1 MYMFNIIYGRE
12 IHERKCKILERIVNS
27 DNPLEALKEN
37 VGNKTLNEWLE
48 IGYGEALS
56 ECMRNTES
64 TCDVLKYL
72 IIVDAIVPP
81 VPKFMVNSDHKHIFR
96 GSSIQNSDLGP
107 FERLIDA
114 IYWQLLNMIN
124 NINTK
129 IFPEGVVGCRVLLK
143 VVYYAGK
150 RTIATDIPDSRL
162 LDFIENHLEKCCSDF
177 AHTAM
182 ALIIVLFEK
191 MPKIRLKQILKPEIF
206 LQMKMIVTQ
215 NDKNKC
221 LHEIYLRKLYFDLSL
236 EEKFYDKFPTFK
248 KLQDTVFNEHCL
260 TSDLRCVAQIITG
273 KKFELDHFIL
283 SGLLHKF
290 HSLLSN
296 PSEIGDQTFVI
307 KSFLTVFLSFET
319 GIEGSYTWK
328 SNLFG
333 KLVWLVVANLDYIL
347 LRLNHMRT
355 SCKEVNTDS
364 PLSTIGR
371 IRNDAVITVKLLESL
386 HILNGTWYQWFDI
399 VFENKIIEDNLFES
413 SMLYASPKYLD
424 EQIKDAWRMSLIKT
438 CFATVS
444 RQQKHLTYAK
454 LLPKPQGIKH
464 FKVSRSNVLSDVF
477 NLIRLNADLTSCYWS
492 FTFEDE
498 IGTGPGVRREV
509 YSILSEELQMHYHG
523 LWREEPFKMSDNE
536 MIHAHSPDG
545 VFQKDNDE
553 TEKFEL
559 LGKIMAKALLDGQC
573 LDIPISNEF
582 FQRLRTS
589 HFKNYSH
596 LRRDYFDL
604 IQTFPMIETLF
615 KQLLPVKR
623 KVESIRA
630 EVGLSPRQK
639 QEIISNLT
647 FDDGNSF
654 DDFYLNFT
662 VPGTNIELIEGG
674 RDVILSPHNIDLYCE
689 KLCALKVQ
697 LYSANQFEAIRD
709 GFDKVFSPGNIDF
722 LLPEELKRLIC
733 GDEIQRWTEKDLS
746 ECCVYMES
754 PSVQFLFQC
763 LASFD
768 AKRQKL
774 FLRFVTGRSFLPY
787 GGLSGLEPRLTITRI
802 YRDHADSSLPSAS
815 TCSNTLHLPDYSS
828 LSITRQNLLHAIEEG
843 NDSFAFG

>member
-1 MYMFNIIYGRE
+1 MYMFNTINSRE
-12 IHERKCKILERIVNS
+12 IQERNRKILERIVNS

-37 VGNKTLNEWLE
+37 VGNKTLKEWLE
-48 IGYGEALS
+48 IGYGYGLS
-56 ECMRNTES
+56 ECMRNAKCPS
-64 TCDVLKYL
+64 DVLKYL
-72 IIVDAIVPP
+72 IIVDAIIPP
-81 VPKFMVNSDHKHIFR
+81 VPKFMVNRVHANIFKSSTQSDDLEQFDCLI
-96 GSSIQNSDLGP
+96 SIISVGLYQMIHTDKFPKGIVSD
-107 FERLIDA
+107 
-114 IYWQLLNMIN
+114 
-124 NINTK
+124 
-129 IFPEGVVGCRVLLK
+129 VLLK

-150 RTIATDIPDSRL
+150 QTITSDIPDSRL
-162 LDFIENHLEKCCSDF
+162 LDFIENHLGECCSDF

-182 ALIIVLFEK
+182 ALIVILFEK
-191 MPKIRLKQILKPEIF
+191 MPKIRLKQILKPQIF

-221 LHEIYLRKLYFDLSL
+221 LHEIYLRKLYSDLSL

-273 KKFELDHFIL
+273 KNFELDHFII

-328 SNLFG
+328 SNLFRKFVG
-333 KLVWLVVANLDYIL
+333 LVVTSLDYIL
-347 LRLNHMRT
+347 LRLNRMRT
-355 SCKEVNTDS
+355 SCKEVNTEF
-364 PLSTIGR
+364 PLSTIDR
-371 IRNDAVITVKLLESL
+371 FKNDAVITVKLLEFL

-399 VFENKIIEDNLFES
+399 VFENKIIEDNLFG
-413 SMLYASPKYLD
+413 
-424 EQIKDAWRMSLIKT
+424 
-438 CFATVS
+438 S
-444 RQQKHLTYAK
+444 RI
-454 LLPKPQGIKH
+454 LLPKLQGLKH

-477 NLIRLNADLTSCYWS
+477 NLIRQNADLTSYYWDL
-492 FTFEDE
+492 TFEEE
-498 IGTGPGVRREV
+498 IGTGPGVTKEV
-509 YSILSEELQMHYHG
+509 YSILSQELQMHYLG
-523 LWREEPFKMSDNE
+523 IWREEPFKMSDNE
-536 MIHAHSPDG
+536 MIHAPSPDG
-545 VFQKDNDE
+545 VFSKDNDE

-559 LGKIMAKALLDGQC
+559 LGKIMAKALLDGQY

-654 DDFYLNFT
+654 DDLCLNFT

-674 RDVILSPHNIDLYCE
+674 RDVLLSPNNIDLYFE
-689 KLCALKVQ
+689 KLCAHKVQ
-697 LYSANQFEAIRD
+697 RYSANQCEAIRD
-709 GFDKVFSPGNIDF
+709 GFYKVLSPENIAF

-746 ECCVYMES
+746 KCCKYIES

-768 AKRQKL
+768 AKKQKL
-774 FLRFVTGRSFLPY
+774 FLRFVTGSTCLPY
-787 GGLSGLEPRLTITRI
+787 GGLSNLNPPLAISRLN
-802 YRDHADSSLPSAS
+802 RDHADSSLPSSA
-815 TCSNTLHLPDYSS
+815 TCSNLLYLPEYSS
-828 LSITRQNLLHAIEEG
+828 LSVTRQKLLYAIVEG
-843 NDSFAFG
+843 HNSFDFR

>member
-56 ECMRNTES
+56 ECMWKAES

-96 GSSIQNSDLGP
+96 GSSIQNSDLDQ

-114 IYWQLLNMIN
+114 IYRHLLNMIN
-124 NINTK
+124 INTK
-129 IFPEGVVGCRVLLK
+129 TFPEGVGCRVLLK
-143 VVYYAGK
+143 VVYYDGK

-182 ALIIVLFEK
+182 ALIVVLFEK

-221 LHEIYLRKLYFDLSL
+221 LHEIYLRKLYYDLSL
-236 EEKFYDKFPTFK
+236 EEKFYNIFPTFK

-260 TSDLRCVAQIITG
+260 ISALRCVSQIITG
-273 KKFELDHFIL
+273 KKFEREHFIL

-307 KSFLTVFLSFET
+307 KSFLTVFLSFEIGT
-319 GIEGSYTWK
+319 GNNYTWK
-328 SNLFG
+328 SNLFR
-333 KLVWLVVANLDYIL
+333 KLVWLVVTSLNYIL
-347 LRLNHMRT
+347 CRVRDIRRCCT
-355 SCKEVNTDS
+355 EVNSDS

-371 IRNDAVITVKLLESL
+371 LQNDAVITVKLLESL

-413 SMLYASPKYLD
+413 SMLYTSPEYLD
-424 EQIKDAWRMSLIKT
+424 EQIKDVWLMGLIKT

-464 FKVSRSNVLSDVF
+464 LKVSRSNVLSDVF

-498 IGTGPGVRREV
+498 IGTGPGVTKEV
-509 YSILSEELQMHYHG
+509 YSILSQELQMHYLG
-523 LWREEPFKMSDNE
+523 LWRKEPIKMSDNE
-536 MIHAHSPDG
+536 MIHAPSPDG
-545 VFQKDNDE
+545 VFSNDNDE
-553 TEKFEL
+553 TEKCEM
-559 LGKIMAKALLDGQC
+559 LGKIMAKALLDGQY

-589 HFKNYSH
+589 HFKNYNH

-604 IQTFPMIETLF
+604 IHTFPMIETLF
-615 KQLLPVKR
+615 IQLLPVKR
-623 KVESIRA
+623 KVDSIRA

-654 DDFYLNFT
+654 DDLCLNFT

-674 RDVILSPHNIDLYCE
+674 RDVLLSPNNIDLYFE
-689 KLCALKVQ
+689 KLCVHKVQ
-697 LYSANQFEAIRD
+697 LYSSNQFEAIRD
-709 GFDKVFSPGNIDF
+709 GFHKVFSPGNIDF

-733 GDEIQRWTEKDLS
+733 GDEIQRWTENDLS
-746 ECCVYMES
+746 ICCLYDES

-763 LASFD
+763 LESFD

-774 FLRFVTGRSFLPY
+774 FLRFVTGSTCLPY
-787 GGLSGLEPRLTITRI
+787 GGLSNLNPPLAITRLN
-802 YRDHADSSLPSAS
+802 RDHADSSLPRAS
-815 TCSNTLHLPDYSS
+815 TCFNCLHLPEYSS
-828 LSITRQNLLHAIEEG
+828 LSVTRQKLLHAIEEG
-843 NDSFAFG
+843 HNSFDFR